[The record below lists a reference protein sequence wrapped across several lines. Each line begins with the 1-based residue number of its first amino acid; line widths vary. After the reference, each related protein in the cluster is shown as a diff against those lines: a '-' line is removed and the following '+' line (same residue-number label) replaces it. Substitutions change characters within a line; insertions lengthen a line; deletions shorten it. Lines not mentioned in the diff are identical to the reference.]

1 MRLTPD
7 EDAEELRGVVR
18 AFLDRHC
25 PAGPDDG
32 PGWSSATWARFATE
46 LGAVA
51 LDVPEEHG
59 GAGATFREVAV
70 VAEELGRSVT
80 RLPWLGTSVLAVGAL
95 RELDAPDLLQRL
107 LTGDATG
114 TLAIGAEVVAT
125 DGRLSGEAPLVVDGA
140 SADVVLVPAGGSLY
154 AVEDGAVRE
163 RLRAMDPTRELAH
176 VRFDD
181 SPARLLSTD
190 AASLVERVRHRA
202 EAALAAEQAGGAA
215 AALDMAVAY
224 AGARLQFGR
233 PIGSFQAI
241 KHRCAEMMVRVEAA
255 RSAALWAAAAVSDGA
270 PDTELAVT
278 TAGAVCGEAYT
289 WVAAE
294 NVQVHGGI
302 GFTWEH
308 PAHLHVRRAATDAVL
323 FGDRHRRHERV
334 LELVGVGS

>member
-25 PAGPDDG
+25 TAGPDDG
-32 PGWSSATWARFATE
+32 PGWATATWARFATE

-51 LDVPEEHG
+51 LDLPEEHG
-59 GAGATFREVAV
+59 GAGATFREMAV

-95 RELDAPDLLQRL
+95 RELDAQDLLQRL
-107 LTGDATG
+107 LTGEATG
-114 TLAIGAEVVAT
+114 TLAVGAEVVAA

-140 SADVVLVPAGGSLY
+140 SADIVLVPAGGALY

-163 RLRAMDPTRELAH
+163 RLRTMDPTRELAH

-181 SPARLLSTD
+181 CPARLLSTD
-190 AASLVERVRHRA
+190 AASLVARVRHRA

-215 AALDMAVAY
+215 AALDMAVAH
-224 AGARLQFGR
+224 AGTRLQFGR

-255 RSAALWAAAAVSDGA
+255 RSAALWAAAAVSDGS
-270 PDTELAVT
+270 PQTDLAVA

-308 PAHLHVRRAATDAVL
+308 PAHLHVRRAATSAVL